1 MSKKLAIMQ
10 PYFFPYLGYWQMINA
25 VDKFVIYDD
34 VNFIKGGWINRNNML
49 INGNKHLFTLPL
61 LEASSYKDINE
72 IKVTNNEKQ
81 KQKLLKSFEMSYSK
95 APYKN
100 KVIALLADVILQK
113 EDNLH
118 LFLKYQFEK
127 VFEYL
132 DIDTEILLSSNIEK
146 TDDLH
151 AQDRVID
158 ICKRLSTTQYINAI
172 GGQELY
178 SKEDFAKNGIQLNF
192 IKMNEIKYKQF
203 SDKFVPNLSIIDVMM
218 FNSPETIKEM
228 LDDYELI

>member
-1 MSKKLAIMQ
+1 MKLAIMQ

-34 VNFIKGGWINRNNML
+34 VNFIKGGWINRNNMI
-49 INGNKHLFTLPL
+49 INGCGHLFTLPL
-61 LEASSYKDINE
+61 LEASPYKHINE
-72 IKVTNNEKQ
+72 IKITNNEKQ
-81 KQKLLKSFEMSYSK
+81 KQKLLKSFEISYSK

-100 KVIALLADVILQK
+100 DVMALLEDIILQK
-113 EDNLH
+113 EENLH

-132 DIDTEILLSSNIEK
+132 NINTEILLSSDIEK
-146 TDDLH
+146 TDNLH

-158 ICKRLSTTQYINAI
+158 ICKRLNTTQYINAI

-178 SKEDFAKNGIQLNF
+178 NKDDFIRNNIQLNF
-192 IKMNEIKYKQF
+192 IKMDDIQYKQF
-203 SDKFVPNLSIIDVMM
+203 NNVFVSNLSIIDVMM
-218 FNSPETIKEM
+218 FNSRDEVIQLLERYT
-228 LDDYELI
+228 LI

>member
-1 MSKKLAIMQ
+1 MKLAIMQ

-34 VNFIKGGWINRNNML
+34 VNFIKGGWVNRNNML
-49 INGNKHLFTLPL
+49 INGDKHLFTLPL
-61 LEASSYKDINE
+61 LEASPYKHINE
-72 IKVTNNEKQ
+72 IKITNIEKQ

-100 KVIALLADVILQK
+100 EVMVLLEDIILQK
-113 EDNLH
+113 EENLH

-132 DIDTEILLSSNIEK
+132 NMDTEILLSSDIEK
-146 TDDLH
+146 TANLR

-158 ICKRLSTTQYINAI
+158 ICKRLNTTQYINAI

-178 SKEDFAKNGIQLNF
+178 DKDEFAKNNIQLNF
-192 IKMNEIKYKQF
+192 IKMNDIKYKQF
-203 SDKFVPNLSIIDVMM
+203 NNDFVPNLSIIDVMM
-218 FNSPETIKEM
+218 FNSPIDIKKM
-228 LDDYELI
+228 LNEYNLI